1 MDTADDELWGQDDG
15 EKICDDGERKG
26 CGDAGER
33 RGRDAFEG
41 RWYGDED
48 VMMVRGMMTMK
59 DVMMVEDV
67 IMLKNQDVM
76 VTR

>member
-1 MDTADDELWGQDDG
+1 
-15 EKICDDGERKG
+15 
-26 CGDAGER
+26 
-33 RGRDAFEG
+33 
-41 RWYGDED
+41 
-48 VMMVRGMMTMK
+48 MMVRGMMTMK